1 MKLETDTIN
10 KDIVYANKGNYRTV
24 ANDNILHLNCYNT
37 NWIDVYVLIIGGRY
51 NLSTIERRVVA
62 GVLAGTNVRLAELKA
77 AIADEVKCS
86 AITINRAIKVLCE
99 KNVVYTN
106 KDTIHISNVLDPRT
120 EGHNIDAIIIDVYN
134 NK

>member
-10 KDIVYANKGNYRTV
+10 KDIVYANKSNYRTV

-37 NWIDVYVLIIGGRY
+37 NWIDVYALIIGGKY

-62 GVLAGTNVRLAELKA
+62 GVLAGTNVRLTELKA

-106 KDTIHISNVLDPRT
+106 KDTIHISNALDPRI
-120 EGHNIDAIIIDVYN
+120 EGHNIDTIIIDVYN

>member
-10 KDIVYANKGNYRTV
+10 KDIVYANKVNYRTV
-24 ANDNILHLNCYNT
+24 ANDNILHLNCFNT
-37 NWIDVYVLIIGGRY
+37 NWIDVYVLIIGGKY

-62 GVLAGTNVRLAELKA
+62 GVLAGANVRLAELKA

-120 EGHNIDAIIIDVYN
+120 KGHTIDTIIIDIY
-134 NK
+134 K

>member
-10 KDIVYANKGNYRTV
+10 KDIVYANKVNYRTV
-24 ANDNILHLNCYNT
+24 ANDNILHLNCYDT
-37 NWIDVYVLIIGGRY
+37 NWIDVYVLIIGGKY
-51 NLSTIERRVVA
+51 NLSAIERRVVA
-62 GVLAGTNVRLAELKA
+62 GVLAGANVRLAELKA

-120 EGHNIDAIIIDVYN
+120 KGHTIDTIIIDIY
-134 NK
+134 K

>member
-10 KDIVYANKGNYRTV
+10 KDIVYANKDNYRTV
-24 ANDNILHLNCYNT
+24 ANDNILHLNCYDT

-51 NLSTIERRVVA
+51 NLSAIERRVVA

-120 EGHNIDAIIIDVYN
+120 EGHNIDTIIIDVYN